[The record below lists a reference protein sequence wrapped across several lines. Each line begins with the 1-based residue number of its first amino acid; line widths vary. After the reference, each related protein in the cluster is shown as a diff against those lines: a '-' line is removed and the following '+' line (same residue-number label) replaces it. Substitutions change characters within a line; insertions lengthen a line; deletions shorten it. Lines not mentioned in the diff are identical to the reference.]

1 MRVIQL
7 LGKDPSPLF
16 VAGNSTPNKT
26 ICTLINAFNHALAT
40 PPVPADLHPSSSTPR
55 RDQRDVRTVL
65 FCADRLELSIRKH
78 KATGHNVWIITDRSG
93 NIVVIFKPYIG
104 RVYDLTALHEA
115 GRVLD
120 ALDPKHLTANK
131 DSWGQ
136 GVACQAKIIWQ
147 KAFGVLADMV

>member
-26 ICTLINAFNHALAT
+26 ICTLINALNHALAT
-40 PPVPADLHPSSSTPR
+40 PRTGRPSSSTPR

-65 FCADRLELSIRKH
+65 FWADRLELSIRKH

-147 KAFGVLADMV
+147 KAVGVLADMV

>member
-26 ICTLINAFNHALAT
+26 ICTLINALNHALAT
-40 PPVPADLHPSSSTPR
+40 PPVPADLHPSSSSPR
-55 RDQRDVRTVL
+55 RDQWDVRTVL
-65 FCADRLELSIRKH
+65 FWADKPELYIGKH
-78 KATGHNVWIITDRSG
+78 KTTGHNLQAITDQSS

-147 KAFGVLADMV
+147 KAVGVLADMV